1 MNRPLLGLLV
11 GGVLGVLD
19 GSTAFFSAP
28 ELRTEI
34 AGIIMGSS
42 VKGLVAGLVT
52 GFIVR
57 RMGSLSVGVI
67 VGIVVGFLL
76 AIPVA
81 YLNATYYENV
91 SYWLF
96 WQSIEIQ
103 HGADAAA
110 LAGVVYEPSLRTE
123 AHTEGIGGGG
133 EPVR

>member
-28 ELRTEI
+28 ELRAEI

-91 SYWLF
+91 SYYWKIILPPTLL
-96 WQSIEIQ
+96 
-103 HGADAAA
+103 GAFVGYLTLRYGRAAA
-110 LAGVVYEPSLRTE
+110 PKVSAG
-123 AHTEGIGGGG
+123 
-133 EPVR
+133 

>member
-28 ELRTEI
+28 ELRAEI

-67 VGIVVGFLL
+67 VGIAVGFLL

-91 SYWLF
+91 SYYWKIILPPTLL
-96 WQSIEIQ
+96 
-103 HGADAAA
+103 GAFVGYLTLRYGRASAPKA
-110 LAGVVYEPSLRTE
+110 SAG
-123 AHTEGIGGGG
+123 
-133 EPVR
+133 

>member
-1 MNRPLLGLLV
+1 M
-11 GGVLGVLD
+11 LD

-28 ELRTEI
+28 ELRAEI

-91 SYWLF
+91 SYYWKIILPPTLL
-96 WQSIEIQ
+96 
-103 HGADAAA
+103 GAFVGYLTLRYGRASAPKA
-110 LAGVVYEPSLRTE
+110 SAG
-123 AHTEGIGGGG
+123 
-133 EPVR
+133 

>member
-28 ELRTEI
+28 ELRAEI

-91 SYWLF
+91 SYYWKIILPPTLL
-96 WQSIEIQ
+96 
-103 HGADAAA
+103 GAFVGYLTLRYGRASAPKA
-110 LAGVVYEPSLRTE
+110 SAG
-123 AHTEGIGGGG
+123 
-133 EPVR
+133 

>member
-28 ELRTEI
+28 ELRAEI

-76 AIPVA
+76 ATPVA

-91 SYWLF
+91 SYYWKIILPPTLL
-96 WQSIEIQ
+96 
-103 HGADAAA
+103 GAFVGYLTLRYGRASAPKA
-110 LAGVVYEPSLRTE
+110 SAG
-123 AHTEGIGGGG
+123 
-133 EPVR
+133 